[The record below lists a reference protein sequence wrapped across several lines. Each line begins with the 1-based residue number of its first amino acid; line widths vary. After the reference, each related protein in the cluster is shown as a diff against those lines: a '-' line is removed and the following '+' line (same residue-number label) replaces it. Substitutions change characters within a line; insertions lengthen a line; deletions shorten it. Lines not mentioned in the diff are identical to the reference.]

1 MLDFGLE
8 WFVSPLF
15 TSSGENVTLSSRNQF
30 FVPGPHSLPG
40 SMRFT
45 TPARTKVRFIVSNNP
60 KIKPHFTV
68 TYKKSD
74 CSFSLIDGSPLKTK
88 LPPKFQHILGFVA
101 QMWIERREQIIK
113 VCQEKMGLKY
123 VNNNQDEDDNLICD
137 GWDIVPEHVLYRRPR
152 PWLEK
157 DQSTR

>member
-1 MLDFGLE
+1 MPHIIEQELSEYLDKL
-8 WFVSPLF
+8 L
-15 TSSGENVTLSSRNQF
+15 VTAGIERPRRL
-30 FVPGPHSLPG
+30 VPTDNNDG